1 MFLGPLSRNRLF
13 WLALLLAALLGTW
26 LRAQQWASQVLMGD
40 EWHAIHQLVYYSPSA
55 AARTFGYADHSI
67 PLVLLAFF
75 EMRWT
80 AFNEALLRWPMLA
93 AGVATL
99 ALLPWMWRKRLDD
112 STVILFAFLLACSS
126 LLVCYARMGRPYALT
141 LFLVYAAYALFA
153 RSTAHGTLRWGAA
166 LGYALLCGL
175 AVWAHPIT
183 GPLLVAPLLATGWQ
197 RLRGLGPHLPWPAF
211 LGLCALTGAMMALAV
226 MPPLILDSAALAK
239 KSGVNSI
246 GWDTVLGATHLWFGT
261 GSTWLLAVVVALSFL
276 GASAVLRA
284 LPEARWLLLGVAL
297 TVLALLFS
305 RPWWID
311 KPAALARYLLP
322 VVPILLLMLAA
333 GSMRLANLLPAP
345 ARTAGVLAIGATVLA
360 AGVATSPLPEML
372 VRPNSYAQDY
382 YFHYDYRRPLDPLHD
397 GRAGQPDAVFW
408 NNFAVIPPATLTFAV
423 APFQYSS
430 HAWPVPVWERVSRQ
444 RVIPAFLW
452 GACVPTRHGEV
463 PPKARFALAN
473 AVHVID
479 RERLIA
485 QGVDYLVYY
494 MPGPILDSSP
504 PVPQCESAV
513 RSKYGDP
520 DYEDAVFAAWR
531 LNPAAPVPSISR
543 KSR

>member
-1 MFLGPLSRNRLF
+1 MFLGPLSRNRLV

-26 LRAQQWASQVLMGD
+26 LRAQQWTSQVLMGD
-40 EWHAIHQLVYYSPSA
+40 EWHAVHQLVYYSPSA

-80 AFNEALLRWPMLA
+80 AFNEVLLRWPMLA

-112 STVILFAFLLACSS
+112 RTVILFAFLLACSS
-126 LLVCYARMGRPYALT
+126 LLICYARMGRPYALT
-141 LFLVYAAYALFA
+141 LFLIYAAYALFA
-153 RSTAHGTLRWGAA
+153 RATGHGTLRWGAA

-197 RLRGLGPHLPWPAF
+197 RLRGLGPQLPWPTFA
-211 LGLCALTGAMMALAV
+211 GLCALTCVFMALAV
-226 MPPLILDSAALAK
+226 MPPLILDSAALVK
-239 KSGVNSI
+239 KSGVDSI

-261 GSTWLLAVVVALSFL
+261 GSTWLLAVLVALTFL
-276 GASAVLRA
+276 GANAVLRA
-284 LPEARWLLLGVAL
+284 LPEARWLMLGVVL
-297 TVLALLFS
+297 TVLALLLS

-322 VVPILLLMLAA
+322 AVPILLLMLAA
-333 GSMRLANLLPAP
+333 GSMRLANLVPAP
-345 ARTAGVLAIGATVLA
+345 ARMVAALAIGATVLA

-397 GRAGQPDAVFW
+397 GRAGQPDVAFW
-408 NNFAVIPPATLTFAV
+408 NDFASTLPAKLTFAV

-430 HAWPVPVWERVSRQ
+430 HEWPVPVWERASRQ

-452 GACVPTRHGEV
+452 SVCEPTRHGEV
-463 PPKARFALAN
+463 PPNARFALTN
-473 AVHVID
+473 ASHVID

-494 MPGPILDSSP
+494 KPERLPGYSP
-504 PVPQCESAV
+504 PVPHCESAV
-513 RSKYGDP
+513 RTKYGAP
-520 DYEDAVFAAWR
+520 DYEDAVFTAWR
-531 LNPAAPVPSISR
+531 LNPTAPAPFAGRMSR
-543 KSR
+543 